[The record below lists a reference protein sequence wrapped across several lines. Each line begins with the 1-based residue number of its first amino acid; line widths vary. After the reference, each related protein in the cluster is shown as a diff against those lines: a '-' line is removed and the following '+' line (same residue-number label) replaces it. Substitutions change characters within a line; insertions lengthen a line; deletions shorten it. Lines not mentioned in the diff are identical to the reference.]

1 MKKLTRRQRVLLTL
15 GAVGLLPIALMGD
28 ACGSSSAAQNQSQS
42 TIDQAS
48 QSAQQ
53 RVPYP
58 LAKMEA
64 SGWTERKLL
73 TENLLRETDPNAIH
87 YVYWLTINGQLIA
100 QYTIKGKV
108 FDPNSQLT
116 NTKSVVYA
124 NGSSTPEVVD
134 SPGDNGTWGPE
145 PFCYGFFLTSGAE
158 KKLPCQGLV
167 EDSDTPETFNTPP
180 LITYDANQKSPLDK
194 GNLTGMGGGR

>member
-1 MKKLTRRQRVLLTL
+1 MKLTRRQRTLAILT
-15 GAVGLLPIALMGD
+15 AVGVLPIALMAD
-28 ACGSSSAAQNQSQS
+28 SCGSSTAQNKSQAV
-42 TIDQAS
+42 IDQAS
-48 QSAQQ
+48 QAAQDA
-53 RVPYP
+53 VPYP
-58 LAKMEA
+58 LDAMKR

-87 YVYWLTINGQLIA
+87 YVYWLTMDGRLIA

-116 NTKSVVYA
+116 NTQSITYA
-124 NGSSTPEVVD
+124 TTSSTPEVVD
-134 SPGDNGTWGPE
+134 APGDNGTWGPE

-167 EDSDTPETFNTPP
+167 EDSDTPETFSTPP
-180 LITYDANQKSPLDK
+180 ILTYDVNQKSPIDK
-194 GNLTGMGGGR
+194 GNLAGMGGH

>member
-1 MKKLTRRQRVLLTL
+1 MKLTRRQRVLVTL
-15 GAVGLLPIALMGD
+15 AAVGVLPIALMAD
-28 ACGSSSAAQNQSQS
+28 SCGSSTAQNKSQNI
-42 TIDQAS
+42 IDQAS
-48 QSAQQ
+48 QAAQDA
-53 RVPYP
+53 VPYP
-58 LAKMEA
+58 LDAMKR

-87 YVYWLTINGQLIA
+87 YVYWLTMDGRLIA

-116 NTKSVVYA
+116 NTQSIAYA
-124 NGSSTPEVVD
+124 TSNSTPEVVD

-167 EDSDTPETFNTPP
+167 EDSDTPETFSTPP
-180 LITYDANQKSPLDK
+180 LLTYDVNQKSPIDK
-194 GNLTGMGGGR
+194 GNLTGMGGH

>member
-1 MKKLTRRQRVLLTL
+1 MKLTKRSKRVALALT
-15 GAVGLLPIALMGD
+15 AAGLLPIALMVD
-28 ACGSSSAAQNQSQS
+28 ACSNSAQTQSQNTINQVSQAAQ
-42 TIDQAS
+42 QA
-48 QSAQQ
+48 
-53 RVPYP
+53 VPYP
-58 LAKMEA
+58 LDKMKQ

-87 YVYWLTINGQLIA
+87 YVYWLTMNGQLIA

-116 NTKSVVYA
+116 NTQTINSDYTGNPVTDA
-124 NGSSTPEVVD
+124 
-134 SPGDNGTWGPE
+134 PGDNGTWGPE

-180 LITYDANQKSPLDK
+180 IITYDVNQKSPLDK
-194 GNLTGMGGGR
+194 GNLSGMGGH